1 MNNNQ
6 SHQIG
11 EILYDRY
18 RERIGIIIR
27 KYYDTSYPYHVMW
40 TDDKTF
46 NGPMAYSFLEISRM
60 KQQLLQY
67 MEQQTVQATTA

>member
-1 MNNNQ
+1 MNDSL

-18 RERIGIIIR
+18 RERIGVIIR
-27 KYYDTSYPYHVMW
+27 KYDISSYPYHVTW
-40 TDDKTF
+40 ADDKTF